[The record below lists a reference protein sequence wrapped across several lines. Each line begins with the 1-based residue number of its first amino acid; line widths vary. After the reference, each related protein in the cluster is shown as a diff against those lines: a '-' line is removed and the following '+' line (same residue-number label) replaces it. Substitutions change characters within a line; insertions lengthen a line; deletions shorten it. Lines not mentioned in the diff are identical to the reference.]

1 MLLPGQIIEK
11 VASERRDNIVV
22 RIDERVQTYGEM
34 YERACR
40 LANAL
45 AQRGVVGGDRLAT
58 LTDNCFET
66 LEVIAATALANLPR
80 ATLYTYNSPETN
92 AHLLDLVGAKAL
104 VVDRVHY
111 EDLRPNLGS
120 LDQLELVLVISD
132 EAHDGGVSY
141 EEFLASGS
149 SEPVLSSAHPDDVHI
164 IRFSSGTTGRP
175 KGIYHSIQRWMESSA
190 EYRWVT
196 PMVDE
201 TTQYLV
207 PGSMAHVAGS
217 LVWSMLSVGATFHL
231 MSSFDADRALDLIEE
246 RRISYTALV
255 PVMIK
260 DMLERQTRRR
270 RDTTSLE
277 CIFYAGAPIS
287 PETLRAAIA
296 AFGNVLYQLYAQS
309 ELIPVTMFLPH
320 EQQPDGDER
329 AIARLRSAGRATP
342 NVRITIRDDEG
353 RALPPG
359 QIGEVAAQAPGAM
372 SGIWGDEDAA
382 KQRTLPD
389 GSILTGDMGYLDED
403 GFLFLVDR
411 KNDMIVS
418 GGYNIWPTELEQAIE
433 RLPAV
438 AMVCVVGVPHPK
450 WGETPHAAIVLQDG
464 ATLGADEV
472 IAHTRAVV
480 GPVKK
485 VTSVEFVESLPRSAG
500 GKLQRGRV
508 RESFWGGQASRI
520 RGV

>member
-11 VASERRDNIVV
+11 VAVERRHNIVV

-45 AQRGVVGGDRLAT
+45 AQRGVVAGDRLAT

-66 LEVIAATALANLPR
+66 VEVIAATALANLPR
-80 ATLYTYNSPETN
+80 ATLYTYNSAETN
-92 AHLLDLVGAKAL
+92 AYLLDLVGAKAL
-104 VVDRVHY
+104 VVDRSHY
-111 EDLRPNLGS
+111 EDLRPHLAG
-120 LDQLELVLVISD
+120 LQHLELVLVVDGEESSD
-132 EAHDGGVSY
+132 TTCYDD
-141 EEFLASGS
+141 FLATGS
-149 SEPVLSSAHPDDVHI
+149 PTPVLSAADADDVHI

-207 PGSMAHVAGS
+207 PGSIAHVAGS

-231 MSSFDADRALDLIEE
+231 MSAFDADEALDIIEE
-246 RRISYTALV
+246 RRITYTALV

-260 DMLERQTRRR
+260 DMLERQARRE
-270 RDTTSLE
+270 RDMSSLE

-287 PETLRAAIA
+287 PETLRTAIRS
-296 AFGNVLYQLYAQS
+296 FGRVLYQLYAQS

-320 EQQPDGDER
+320 EQLPDGDEHD
-329 AIARLRSAGRATP
+329 IARLRSAGRATP
-342 NVRITIRDDEG
+342 NVRITIRDNEG

-359 QIGEVAAQAPGAM
+359 EIGEVAARAPGAM
-372 SGIWGDEDAA
+372 SGVWGDEDAA

-389 GSILTGDMGYLDED
+389 GSVLTGDMGYLDDE
-403 GFLFLVDR
+403 GFLYLVDR

-433 RLPAV
+433 RLPDV
-438 AMVCVVGVPHPK
+438 AAVCVVGVPHPK
-450 WGETPHAAIVLQDG
+450 WGETPHAAVVLREG
-464 ATLGADEV
+464 AGLTAAEV
-472 IAHTRAVV
+472 VAHTRSVV

-485 VTSVEFVESLPRSAG
+485 VTSVEFVEELPRSAG

-508 RESFWGGQASRI
+508 REPFWDGHSSRI